1 MFRYDIEYQNEAKI
15 WVPLKDW
22 IRPIINKSTLDETH
36 DETQIFLSCSPIN
49 EPFKPFT
56 KFIINITEYNDDN
69 TIKNIDTLYRVVIA
83 DEIEQVV
90 FENVEDEYGKISDG
104 LYNHDI
110 RLAEATKELER
121 YTVDNLSFTNEWNK
135 AFQTIEGGATIIDYQ
150 LKTGWYDD
158 VRPQVG
164 GGDIFYYVNRFSEY
178 NSFDAGY
185 ITGVPIAY
193 FNVPIESTYIAK
205 TLSAN
210 TTDKN
215 FSFSNPVQTS
225 SLIGSSI
232 IVPKLTL
239 TNIAQKHIAYVK
251 DGLMKDDVYFNFR
264 NIIEKIELIDP
275 YGNVTEVEA
284 ESSQV
289 LNQLG
294 RYRLRYAAKRQVE
307 TRILRRWRQF
317 NGVIRDDY
325 YGWYDGITVQL
336 QFDIFC
342 VESGTQTD
350 KLSIFDILNKLVQV
364 TPTRY
369 NNQNTTLFSLY
380 NDGTDKSIFNRYAS
394 VDAPEMIFTNKNL
407 WEALREI
414 GGVINAIPYLNIQN
428 KNNWNVIDFMP
439 LSSEQKISDEVEEEY
454 CNSTSYYDSENYTSN
469 YDLSID
475 NMVNPVSTF
484 EGYINEA
491 GYQISKSIRSEEA
504 EISETSME
512 IETVYPIY
520 KIDKVEFVNYEF
532 NTPKI
537 DITNNVVEKSIY
549 NTLVSSSENAGK
561 AINIYYTQGQK
572 NIKGLNF
579 KVSKNEYS
587 AAKNLIAIK
596 EIIKTLSGGQINMTP
611 EQVLN
616 SKFIVKYV
624 PFLNARVKIYKTN
637 APKLNIQ
644 TSMFQNQS
652 ANVVDARALGRKMVA
667 NIGRVGNLG
676 YSDSLKVYSLNKIPL
691 KGQRSKDGYFVST
704 VTTEYDQNHL
714 LSSVQYT
721 KDYQKISDFI
731 NIQNLQR
738 YYEVSEKQSI
748 HRYINPSMFY
758 IFGDSVAE
766 IDKENG
772 LNQAVGYPQV
782 NYLASLLVDQ
792 GYNRKINASIL
803 TAYSELN
810 MQEYIC
816 SKVYL
821 NSNALAIGN
830 TISIITDYADN
841 YGAGY
846 QAVEYDNEGGEII
859 TQGLM
864 NRAVP
869 YSDSKGKIKHL
880 TIQNITDSNIDY
892 SASGNK
898 TQLEANINR
907 LAKAL
912 PAITDFTDY
921 EREIIPGDTN
931 YIKIADSYIQQ
942 GQEDY
947 LPTFSNVGCKQD
959 INIQKDSREVIHIN
973 QQHHFLTNDD
983 NVVIGNA
990 MTESCRFI
998 QENNMTCRLVFLK
1011 NKIDDYEFKISNSDI
1026 IEIEMPE
1033 EQDLQEIA
1041 QNIQDLCTQITS
1053 ENLNNILST
1062 TNNVDLLYL
1071 QPNLSLNG
1079 LIIGLKERA
1088 EAWAI
1093 ITNKNE
1099 LIIGRNQIIENT
1111 GLEGDNTVALAINM
1125 SVTSDY

>member
-1 MFRYDIEYQNEAKI
+1 MFRYDIEYQNDAKI
-15 WVPLKDW
+15 WVPLKNW
-22 IRPIINKSTLDETH
+22 VRPIMNKSTLDETH
-36 DETQIFLSCSPIN
+36 DETQVFLSCSPIS

-56 KFIINITEYNDDN
+56 KFIINITEYDDN
-69 TIKNIDTLYRVVIA
+69 DVIQNVDTLYRVVIA

-90 FENVEDEYGKISDG
+90 FEDVTDEYGNVSDG

-135 AFQTIEGGATIIDYQ
+135 AFQTIEGGATLINYE
-150 LKTGWYDD
+150 LKTDWYNKNA
-158 VRPQVG
+158 QINS
-164 GGDIFYYVNRFSEY
+164 GDTQFYYVNMFTEY
-178 NSFDAGY
+178 NSFNAGY
-185 ITGVPIAY
+185 NTGVPGDTTQ
-193 FNVPIESTYIAK
+193 PIEATYIAK
-205 TLSAN
+205 ALSTN

-215 FSFSNPVQTS
+215 FSFSNPVLS
-225 SLIGSSI
+225 SALIGSSI
-232 IVPKLTL
+232 TIPQLTL
-239 TNIAQKHIAYVK
+239 TDIAQKTIAYLA
-251 DGLMKDDVYFNFR
+251 DGLFKWDAYIQFR

-275 YGNVTEVEA
+275 YGNVADVSAGSVQTLSE
-284 ESSQV
+284 
-289 LNQLG
+289 LG
-294 RYRLRYAAKRQVE
+294 RYRLRYTAKRQVR
-307 TRILRRWRQF
+307 TRTVYSFRKYEWF
-317 NGVIRDDY
+317 DEDYY
-325 YGWYDGITVQL
+325 YGWYDGVVVQL

-342 VESGTQTD
+342 VKRGTQTD

-380 NDGTDKSIFNRYAS
+380 NDGTDKSIFDRYAS
-394 VDAPEMIFTNKNL
+394 VEAPEMIFTNKNL

-414 GGVINAIPYLNIQN
+414 GGVINAVPYLNIQN
-428 KNNWNVIDFMP
+428 KNNWNVIDFLP
-439 LSSEQKISDEVEEEY
+439 LSSEEQVSDKVEEEY
-454 CNSTSYYDSENYTSN
+454 CNSTAYYDSENYTSS
-469 YDLSID
+469 YDLSVD
-475 NMVNPVSTF
+475 NMINPVSTF
-484 EGYINEA
+484 EGYMNEA

-520 KIDKVEFVNYEF
+520 KIDKVIYINYELE
-532 NTPKI
+532 TPQI
-537 DITNNVVEKSIY
+537 DITNNVVEKAIY

-561 AINIYYTQGQK
+561 AVNIYYTQGQN

-587 AAKNLIAIK
+587 AAKNLVAIK
-596 EIIKTLSGGQINMTP
+596 EIIKTYTGVELESEQI
-611 EQVLN
+611 LN
-616 SKFIVKYV
+616 GKFIVKYV
-624 PFLNARVKIYKTN
+624 PFLNARIKIYKTN

-676 YSDSLKVYSLNKIPL
+676 YTDSIKVYSLDRIPL

-704 VTTEYDQNHL
+704 VTTEYDQHHL

-738 YYEVSEKQSI
+738 FFEVSEKQSI

-766 IDKENG
+766 VNKQNG

-803 TAYSELN
+803 TAYSEQN
-810 MQEYIC
+810 MEEYVC

-830 TISIITDYADN
+830 TISVITDYADN

-846 QAVEYDNEGGEII
+846 QAVEYNNESGTII

-880 TIQNITDSNIDY
+880 VIQNITDSNIEY
-892 SASGNK
+892 PSQES
-898 TQLEANINR
+898 TLEDNINV
-907 LAKAL
+907 LAKSL
-912 PAITDFTDY
+912 PAITDFVSVDG
-921 EREIIPGDTN
+921 ELRPGTTE
-931 YIKIADSYIQQ
+931 YLTIADNYVDQSFM
-942 GQEDY
+942 
-947 LPTFSNVGCKQD
+947 PTFSNVGCKQD

-983 NVVIGNA
+983 SVVIGNA

-998 QENNMTCRLVFLK
+998 QENDMTCRLVFLN
-1011 NKIDDYEFKISNSDI
+1011 NKIDDYEFKIDQSDI
-1026 IEIEMPE
+1026 IEIVLPE
-1033 EQDLQEIA
+1033 EEDLREIA
-1041 QNIQDLCTQITS
+1041 QNIQSLCTEITS
-1053 ENLNNILST
+1053 ENLSNILST
-1062 TNNVDLLYL
+1062 TNNTDLLYL
-1071 QPNLSLNG
+1071 QPNLNLGG
-1079 LIIGLKERA
+1079 LIIGLEETA
-1088 EAWAI
+1088 QAWAI
-1093 ITNKNE
+1093 ITNTNE

-1111 GLEGDNTVALAINM
+1111 GLEGKNTVAIAINM